1 MRFQCNLLSMS
12 PLSKEQKQ
20 RIIDSM
26 AEFERKHKEPIEVT
40 RKRKNNSPEK
50 DLVKLIM
57 LWLKENNFTCTVIE
71 SKAAYN
77 PKIGRY
83 MSSQVGTRGYCDIS
97 GNDNEGRAIYIEVK
111 AKDRLYM
118 LKEHQREFL
127 ISKIKSNCFAVAC
140 DSVTKL
146 QHWYNTFISLPF
158 NQRQDYLMSLLPKKR
173 PSKTDQDGPLFND

>member
-1 MRFQCNLLSMS
+1 MALSN
-12 PLSKEQKQ
+12 EQKQ

-26 AEFERKHKEPIEVT
+26 AAYEKKHKQPMVVS
-40 RKRKNNSPEK
+40 KKSKNNSPEK
-50 DLVKLIM
+50 DLVKLMM
-57 LWLKENNFTCTVIE
+57 LWLKEHNFACTVIE
-71 SKAAYN
+71 SKAVYN
-77 PKIGRY
+77 AKAGRY
-83 MSSQVGTRGYCDIS
+83 MSSQVGTRGYSDIS
-97 GNDNEGRAIYIEVK
+97 GNDPEGRAVFIEVK
-111 AKDRLYM
+111 AKDRLYT